1 MRRYRAFARR
11 KVIGWGKVTHFS
23 SYKVTPSHR
32 GRYDEK
38 EPYSPPPVV
47 TSYFDPATGEPR
59 NSRAEPKP
67 RPKKKQEMKTLRQQ
81 WREASDRNKKPVLV
95 DGELQESVTEAARL
109 IGATCSTLSRI
120 LRNGG
125 REYGGHTVAYAVKEE
140 TECQ

>member
-1 MRRYRAFARR
+1 M
-11 KVIGWGKVTHFS
+11 THFS

-59 NSRAEPKP
+59 GMRAEQPPK
-67 RPKKKQEMKTLRQQ
+67 PKKKQMKSFQQ
-81 WREASDRNKKPVLV
+81 QRREASDRNKKPVLL

-109 IGATCSTLSRI
+109 IGTTCSSLSRI

-125 REYGGHTVAYAVKEE
+125 REYRGHTVAYAVKEE
-140 TECQ
+140 TRCQ

>member
-1 MRRYRAFARR
+1 M
-11 KVIGWGKVTHFS
+11 THFS
-23 SYKVTPSHR
+23 DYKVTSSHR

-47 TSYFDPATGEPR
+47 TSYFDPKTGEPR
-59 NSRAEPKP
+59 ASRVEQPPK
-67 RPKKKQEMKTLRQQ
+67 PKKKQAKTLRQQ

-125 REYGGHTVAYAVKEE
+125 REYRGHTVAYAVKEE

>member
-1 MRRYRAFARR
+1 M
-11 KVIGWGKVTHFS
+11 THFS
-23 SYKVTPSHR
+23 SYKVTSSHH

-59 NSRAEPKP
+59 ASRVEQPPK
-67 RPKKKQEMKTLRQQ
+67 PKKKQMKSLRQQ

-95 DGELQESVTEAARL
+95 DGELQESVTAAARL
-109 IGATCSTLSRI
+109 IDGNYTTLARI

-125 REYGGHTVAYAVKEE
+125 REYKGHTVAYAVKEE
-140 TECQ
+140 TKCQ

>member
-1 MRRYRAFARR
+1 M
-11 KVIGWGKVTHFS
+11 THFS

-47 TSYFDPATGEPR
+47 TSYFDPTTGEPR
-59 NSRAEPKP
+59 ESRAEQPPK
-67 RPKKKQEMKTLRQQ
+67 PKKKQMKTLRQQ

-95 DGELQESVTEAARL
+95 DGELKESVTEAARL
-109 IGATCSTLSRI
+109 IDATCSTLSRI

-125 REYGGHTVAYAVKEE
+125 MEYRGHTVAYAVKEE
-140 TECQ
+140 TECQSTK